1 VQDLATGHCSCGA
14 LFSPRSEL
22 VSERFAPSRGA
33 RLFGC
38 SFRALCRAVLK
49 TLAREPVFAAEEERM
64 RVYIGA
70 EKLLGK
76 IETYAKRFEFLEVH
90 CDETWVPAAVDASG
104 PSKIARAHG
113 PTSATLRKWRRAL
126 PPGFVF
132 GVIPPKIVRELD
144 ATVPGFDDAM
154 RHTLETM
161 KTVQAACF
169 VLRTP
174 ASVRPHA
181 ALRNK
186 LLALRAKMP
195 KDVVRFVWEPSGLIE
210 CAQARKIVHDTDI
223 AIGVDPFLDDVA
235 SGPVAFLRMRALGE
249 RRSFSTSALASVLEK
264 VLEARSNEVFCV
276 FDSHSAHSDAQR
288 LRGVAGELAS
298 LLSGRSEE
306 EE

>member
-1 VQDLATGHCSCGA
+1 M
-14 LFSPRSEL
+14 
-22 VSERFAPSRGA
+22 
-33 RLFGC
+33 
-38 SFRALCRAVLK
+38 
-49 TLAREPVFAAEEERM
+49 FAAEEERM

-90 CDETWVPAAVDASG
+90 CDETWVPTSSAAG
-104 PSKIARAHG
+104 PNPGKNAQGKNAQGKKTRAHG
-113 PTSATLRKWRRAL
+113 PTPATLKKWRRAL

-154 RHTLETM
+154 KHTLDTM

-181 ALRNK
+181 ALRDK

-210 CAQARKIVHDTDI
+210 CAQARKIVQDTDI

-235 SGPVAFLRMRALGE
+235 PGHVAFLRMRALGE

-276 FDSHSAHSDAQR
+276 FDSHSAHSDAVR
-288 LRGVAGELAS
+288 LRGVAREVVS